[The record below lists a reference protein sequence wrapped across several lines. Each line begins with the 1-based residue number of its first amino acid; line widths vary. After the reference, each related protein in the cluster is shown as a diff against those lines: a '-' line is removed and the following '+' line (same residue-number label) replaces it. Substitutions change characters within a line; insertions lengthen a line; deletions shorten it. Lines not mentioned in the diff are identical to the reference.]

1 MTNTL
6 SANLKRLRQQSGL
19 TQEQAAEAL
28 KVSSQTISRWECT
41 SSLPDA
47 SMLPAIARLYCV
59 TIDDLYSTHARAY
72 DNEAQRL
79 ASVYDHTHAPADFLR
94 ADMAFRRLPQDTL
107 TGEDVRLWGVLH
119 QHMMLYCRDRT
130 LQLLEQGLSME
141 DADAETHQR
150 IRRQYLSLLVQL
162 GRGEECIRRLQ
173 QDVTTAARPAD
184 VHAWTDLIFLLLQTG
199 QHQQAETY
207 LPDAL
212 ARHPDSACLHYLA
225 GEVYAH
231 LQQQEAA
238 FRHWQR
244 ALELDADYLDAWYAM
259 AEYHQQH
266 GQYAQAL
273 RLWEQLAEVLT
284 LRSYDA
290 ERDYPLEQA
299 KICRTRLHA

>member
-1 MTNTL
+1 MTTTL

-28 KVSSQTISRWECT
+28 KVSSQTVSRWECV

-59 TIDDLYSTHARAY
+59 TIDDLYSTHAHAY
-72 DNEAQRL
+72 ANEAQRL

-94 ADMAFRRLPQDTL
+94 ADMAFRRLPQDAL
-107 TGEDVRLWGVLH
+107 TAEDLRLWGILH
-119 QHMMLYCRDRT
+119 QHMMLYCRDRA
-130 LQLLEQGLSME
+130 LLLLEQGLSME
-141 DADAETHQR
+141 AADDETHQR
-150 IRRQYLSLLVQL
+150 LRRQYLSLLVQL
-162 GRGEECIRRLQ
+162 GRSEELLQ
-173 QDVTTAARPAD
+173 CLKQEVSAVASSAD
-184 VHAWTDLIFLLLQTG
+184 VHAWTDLLFVLIQTG
-199 QHQQAETY
+199 QYQRAEAT

-212 ARHPDSACLHYLA
+212 ARYPDSACLHHLA

-231 LQQQEAA
+231 LHRQDVA

-244 ALELDADYLDAWYAM
+244 ALELDANYLDAWYAM

-284 LRSYDA
+284 LRGFDT
-290 ERDYPLEQA
+290 EREYPLEQA
-299 KICRTRLHA
+299 KA